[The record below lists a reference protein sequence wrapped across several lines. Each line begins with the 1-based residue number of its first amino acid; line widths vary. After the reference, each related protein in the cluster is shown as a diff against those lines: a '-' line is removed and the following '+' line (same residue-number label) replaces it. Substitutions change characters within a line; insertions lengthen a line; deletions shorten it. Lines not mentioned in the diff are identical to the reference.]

1 MPRPRR
7 ALQSVYQSMWS
18 RSTIE
23 CDFIATLSRS
33 FSRITLQCRLVG
45 LDVCTPTNRRLVMS
59 FNSLRFTQRALA
71 AEESLEAN
79 KVRTLVAKHLKVDLK
94 RVTDEAHFRDDL
106 GADWLDRLELMM
118 LIEDQFAGVEIGDND
133 ADQIEVVSDLIR
145 YIEDESVSA
154 VT

>member
-1 MPRPRR
+1 
-7 ALQSVYQSMWS
+7 
-18 RSTIE
+18 
-23 CDFIATLSRS
+23 
-33 FSRITLQCRLVG
+33 
-45 LDVCTPTNRRLVMS
+45 MS
-59 FNSLRFTQRALA
+59 FNSLRFAQRALA